1 MTLVS
6 QMVFLINQAKVT
18 QKARFILLLIIC
30 VTGLVDSITT
40 LIAIRQIPALLEWII
55 QEALK
60 IP

>member
-1 MTLVS
+1 
-6 QMVFLINQAKVT
+6 MVFLINQAKVT